1 VAKRIREDWLRKRKE
16 NGYGSEGLL
25 QKERLLRVAGWGKRR
40 LSDKSELGVSVLHL
54 CSPRNQVLVQTKRYA
69 VFVITPTMMIDSR
82 FQVQELAG
90 GKRLTVEGR
99 V

>member
-1 VAKRIREDWLRKRKE
+1 MVFRCM
-16 NGYGSEGLL
+16 
-25 QKERLLRVAGWGKRR
+25 RLAR
-40 LSDKSELGVSVLHL
+40 LIGQGDADTW
-54 CSPRNQVLVQTKRYA
+54 RNE
-69 VFVITPTMMIDSR
+69 

>member
-1 VAKRIREDWLRKRKE
+1 MLIRGETNTRGLATETQGVFVLR
-16 NGYGSEGLL
+16 
-25 QKERLLRVAGWGKRR
+25 
-40 LSDKSELGVSVLHL
+40 L

-69 VFVITPTMMIDSR
+69 VFVITPTMMIDNR